1 MAGHLDG
8 AGDGPSGQGS
18 GLGPQSCL
26 IAVRMAHSLWPG
38 AGSMRVTPAFP
49 APLGRP
55 PCNDKGSFPITLG
68 PHFLKARPHLPHHLG
83 KLPAPG
89 GLLPSTLPTQ
99 VNGIHVVWVQTASSP
114 TLEGREEE
122 LAACPV
128 AASMPGLRGL
138 EAVAVDSV
146 DPCCLNPEG
155 QITGRPWT
163 QGDKGDGV
171 IKGLLTQ

>member
-1 MAGHLDG
+1 
-8 AGDGPSGQGS
+8 
-18 GLGPQSCL
+18 
-26 IAVRMAHSLWPG
+26 
-38 AGSMRVTPAFP
+38 MRVTPAFP

-138 EAVAVDSV
+138 VAVAVDSV

-155 QITGRPWT
+155 QSPGRPWS
-163 QGDKGDGV
+163 QGDNGDGV